1 MGKELNLGD
10 GHVKDRIFFMV
21 ERSPLIVRE
30 RERGGFNLNACQA
43 TQRQRAQRE
52 ALERER
58 EREQWRQVEPVSSGE
73 RER

>member
-30 RERGGFNLNACQA
+30 RERRL
-43 TQRQRAQRE
+43 
-52 ALERER
+52 
-58 EREQWRQVEPVSSGE
+58 
-73 RER
+73 